1 MSPTKRETT
10 TSGRYDQSLH
20 YARDKHLPP
29 GFVSPQPTSKWPEE
43 NVRLLERYVDWLRG
57 GGASEEVIRMV
68 YIPMAGHVLGLN
80 LKPHPQIDLETD
92 LQKAMDYVVTKGPG
106 PDWTDICRNA
116 LAKFKRFMINDR
128 GMLEIK
134 YAPFDPA
141 KYASF
146 LPAWLFE
153 ELERYQHIKQGN
165 WRERCMDLNSRRF
178 WNRFCAIWRYFCE
191 VKGVR
196 EIGDLHHRNLIDYA
210 EMCLTSGHKPTGV
223 NSDIRS
229 LHEFFRFLQ
238 EDGYEV
244 PQSLFHWTMLK
255 EPDRLPKFLTDEQ
268 VRRLQNEFEARVSQ
282 ASSASTIRNTL
293 LDRAWFYLL
302 WQSGLRRGE
311 VEDLLLEDLDLSG
324 KRLTIRNA
332 KGMKDRTVF
341 MTETTVKAV
350 QEYLEFR
357 GMGPT
362 EHVFLYRN
370 QPLSKDLIFGRLKMV
385 GEIVG
390 VKVHPHRLRHTC
402 ATQLVNAGCR
412 ITSIQRFLGH
422 KELNSTMI
430 YARVHDKTIANDYYA
445 AMKSIE
451 RDMELVEAFTE
462 IEVPS
467 GAATLPRALSLV
479 EQLFAPRLSDES
491 RLEIAE
497 ALKVLLSRE
506 ESVDHAFV
514 DENSGGHPP

>member
-20 YARDKHLPP
+20 NARDKHLPP
-29 GFVSPQPTSKWPEE
+29 GFVSPRPTTEWPKE
-43 NVRLLERYVDWLRG
+43 NVELLERYVEWLRG
-57 GGASEEVIRMV
+57 GGASEEVIRLV

-80 LKPHPQIDLETD
+80 LKPHPQIDLESD
-92 LQKAMDYVVTKGPG
+92 LQKAMDYVVAKGPG
-106 PDWTDICRNA
+106 PDWTDICCNA
-116 LAKFKRFMINDR
+116 LAKFKRFLINDR

-134 YAPFDPA
+134 YTPFDPA
-141 KYASF
+141 RYASF

-153 ELERYQHIKQGN
+153 ELERYQHLKQGN
-165 WRERCMDLNSRRF
+165 WNQRCMDTNTRGF
-178 WNRFCAIWRYFCE
+178 WNRFCVLWRYFCE

-196 EIGDLHHRNLIDYA
+196 EINDLTHRHLVDYA
-210 EMCLTSGHKPTGV
+210 EMRLATGHKPTGV

-244 PQSLFHWTMLK
+244 PQSLFRWTLLK

-268 VRRLQNEFEARVSQ
+268 IRRLQNEFEARVSQ
-282 ASSASTIRNTL
+282 ANSASTIRNTL

-324 KRLTIRNA
+324 KQLTIRNA
-332 KGMKDRTVF
+332 KGMKDRTVC
-341 MTETTVKAV
+341 MAETTVKAV
-350 QEYLEFR
+350 QEYLEHR

-370 QPLSKDLIFGRLKMV
+370 QPLSKDLIFGRLKMI
-385 GEIVG
+385 GESVG
-390 VKVHPHRLRHTC
+390 VKVYPHRLRHTC
-402 ATQLVNAGCR
+402 ATQLLNAGCR
-412 ITSIQRFLGH
+412 ITTIQRLLGH

-430 YARVHDKTIANDYYA
+430 YARVHDVTIANDYYA

-451 RDMELVEAFTE
+451 RDLELVEAPVG
-462 IEVPS
+462 IVSPS
-467 GAATLPRALSLV
+467 GATTLPRALSLV
-479 EQLFAPRLSDES
+479 EQLFAPQLSDES
-491 RLEIAE
+491 RLEIAG

-506 ESVDHAFV
+506 ESVYRAMDIVKF
-514 DENSGGHPP
+514 NNHPP